1 MNFKVFL
8 GSFMI
13 IMLAELFDKTQ
24 LAIFS
29 LGLKEKSKL
38 SVFLG
43 AMCAFFIATLVA
55 LLLGQFFAK
64 YIDAKTI
71 RYVSAFVFFAA
82 GTLILL
88 GKL

>member
-8 GSFMI
+8 GTFAT
-13 IMLAELFDKTQ
+13 IMLAELFDKTE

-29 LGLKEKSKL
+29 LGLKEHSKV
-38 SVFLG
+38 SVFIG
-43 AMCAFFIATLVA
+43 AMCAFFVATLLA
-55 LLLGQFFAK
+55 LFLGQFIARF
-64 YIDAKTI
+64 IDAKTI